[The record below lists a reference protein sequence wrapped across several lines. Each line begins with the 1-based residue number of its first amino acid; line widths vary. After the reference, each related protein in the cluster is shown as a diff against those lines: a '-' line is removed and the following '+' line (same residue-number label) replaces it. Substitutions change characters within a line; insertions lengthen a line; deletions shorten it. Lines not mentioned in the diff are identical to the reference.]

1 MATSEPV
8 SGTKICEG
16 LTVLVADDFE
26 SMRMVMTNQLHSLG
40 VKRVFSASNGS
51 EALRILQDQRIDL
64 VLTDWNMPV
73 MTGLALLNAMRSNPR
88 LSHVPVVMVTGEAER
103 QKVMEAIARGVSS
116 VLLKPYSLA
125 QLVDRVTMARKWQ
138 PRATEALAVPEKPA
152 LPTLS
157 PPPQAIAA
165 PTEPVKALT
174 PSPQAQRPTL
184 LLVDDTPDN
193 LLLLSRLF
201 REEYRVRL
209 AQNGAKALE
218 ICTSDNPPDLVLL
231 DIMMPDM
238 DGFEVA
244 RRMREHPNSENTPVI
259 FVTALTSADARM
271 KGMELGAVDFVT
283 KPIDPN
289 ILIPRVRNF
298 IRYVQLRKNLQ
309 ADYDNM
315 LDTARLREDVER
327 ITHHDLKG
335 PLAGVLG
342 LLQNLIDQNSLDS
355 AQRAQLCLAEKT
367 TLEVLNMVN
376 RSVELFKI
384 ETGTFKLEAV
394 DVPLTD
400 ILQRIVQINAVTFA
414 EKYLVVTLPGDTKTG
429 QMLPQVRG
437 DAMLCYSL
445 FENLI
450 KNACEAA
457 PLGSTVS
464 IQVLDQSPLG
474 VVIKNTGTVPAEIR
488 DRFFDKFVTQ
498 GKSGGTGLGTYS
510 AKLLAQAQHGN
521 ITLAVDDDL
530 NTTTVQVNLP
540 RAP

>member
-51 EALRILQDQRIDL
+51 EALRIFQDQRIDL

>member
-540 RAP
+540 RAQ

>member
-355 AQRAQLCLAEKT
+355 AQRTQLCLAEKT

-540 RAP
+540 RAQ